1 MTLDDCLK
9 RLKLEKARH
18 PARLLAVE
26 KVAAPL
32 FRGFHV
38 ALAPVARPA
47 LCAKKALRGKAFR
60 SHRTCRCSRLQVK
73 GCGP

>member
-1 MTLDDCLK
+1 MTLHDCLK

-47 LCAKKALRGKAFR
+47 LCAKKALRGKALR
-60 SHRTCRCSRLQVK
+60 ARRICRRARLQGK